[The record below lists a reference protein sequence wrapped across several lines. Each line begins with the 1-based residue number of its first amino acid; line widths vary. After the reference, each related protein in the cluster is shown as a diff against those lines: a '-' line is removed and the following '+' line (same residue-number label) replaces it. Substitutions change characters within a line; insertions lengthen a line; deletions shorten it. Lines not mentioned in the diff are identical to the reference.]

1 MRIDRLFGTSGYT
14 NAFGSAPL
22 VFGAF
27 PSLHSAAATIS
38 GLFLTHFFPR
48 FKIAYWAY
56 VGTLYWATMYL
67 THHYLIDVTAGAS
80 LAVCSY
86 YYFMPE
92 AFRVAEGEIDWERA
106 ERYELV
112 HEELDMD
119 EEIRKL
125 DDAVVAEDEEGDIGT
140 SAGPS
145 SNKTKR
151 SVSWGETKVMG
162 QDAEQRV

>member
-1 MRIDRLFGTSGYT
+1 MRIDRIFGTNAYT

-48 FKIAYWAY
+48 FKPAYWAY

-67 THHYLIDVTAGAS
+67 THHYLIDVTAGAC

-86 YYFMPE
+86 YYFMPD
-92 AFRVAEGEIDWERA
+92 AFKVADGEVDWERA

-112 HEELDMD
+112 EELDMD

-125 DDAVVAEDEEGDIGT
+125 ERDDPEEDGEDGDIGG
-140 SAGPS
+140 SGS
-145 SNKTKR
+145 GSKSKR